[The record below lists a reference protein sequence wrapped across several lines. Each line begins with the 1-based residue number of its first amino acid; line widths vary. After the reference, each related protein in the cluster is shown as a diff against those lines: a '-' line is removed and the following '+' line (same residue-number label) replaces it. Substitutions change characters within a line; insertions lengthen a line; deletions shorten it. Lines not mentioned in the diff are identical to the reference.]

1 MAEVKCDREGDGDA
15 KSMSLDEFKQEMFRS
30 LRDTGTVEMIRV
42 RALELLLSQL
52 RLVKSSFNVSPQT
65 SMVFHVYGIRLR
77 CVQVQLRRKFIEK
90 LQQHGMKDRFAS
102 TLDEGDGQPKS
113 GAINNEPLPGDLE
126 TSNNNVV
133 SATASAN
140 VNRMHW
146 SGDEKLVNGLLV
158 DYFAKKALEHSVAVF
173 VPEIGGSKNYV
184 AVDTIL
190 QVHIPLYKRVSCYS

>member
-1 MAEVKCDREGDGDA
+1 MAEAKCDRDGDGDA

-52 RLVKSSFNVSPQT
+52 RLVKSSFNVSLKQAWY
-65 SMVFHVYGIRLR
+65 SMCGIHLR
-77 CVQVQLRRKFIEK
+77 CVQAQLRRKFIEK
-90 LQQHGMKDRFAS
+90 LQQHGMKDRFVS
-102 TLDEGDGQPKS
+102 TLDEGDGQSKS
-113 GAINNEPLPGDLE
+113 GAINNESLPGDLE

-133 SATASAN
+133 SATVSAN
-140 VNRMHW
+140 ANRMHW

-158 DYFAKKALEHSVAVF
+158 DYFAKKALEHSTAVF
-173 VPEIGGSKNYV
+173 VPEIGGAKNYV

-190 QVHIPLYKRVSCYS
+190 QVHMPLYKRVSCYS